1 MYKMRV
7 ISTGNYEDRGYS
19 NEESIAYLQLQK
31 PVEINSFLTYNYGLD
46 DDRFPLSFMTEGQ
59 GAGGVVD
66 IDTVQWT
73 WKTMGRYKFT
83 DFVTYCNNN
92 NTNAKPGL
100 GGVEFEVHF
109 STHWFI
115 EQHGLIGPDGKTSV
129 RIQKDLGESAY
140 GYAYILKLD
149 TVNPEA
155 FVDPT
160 LLNKGKY
167 WSLTAPTVSES
178 YSKGNRSNTMG
189 PGKMTSQLEFYRHS
203 KEIAGNLANVI
214 TEYEFEGAGGGKSR
228 LWINEEM
235 RQFNLHMRVLG
246 EERLWLAQYNRMVD
260 GTITLKDRDNGKPIP
275 HTAGMLEICRESNYD
290 TYGEYLTLNKLKR
303 TVGDVLDRD
312 TDEGTMNIVLMA
324 GKGFLE
330 DFDEAMKMDAKE
342 NGFLT
347 PLGDKEIQ
355 GSGSNL
361 EYGAY
366 FRKYKT
372 VDGHTI
378 TCKHCSFFDKGTVA
392 EAAKQNGYIHPRTGY
407 PMTSHQACFIDFSSY
422 KGHQNVRQVRQKGQ
436 IYKAKVLKGMTD
448 VPASWGVSDSN
459 FISTEIDMS
468 RFEVKGS
475 RGLQVDNS
483 TKMFMLECVL

>member
-7 ISTGNYEDRGYS
+7 ISTGKYEDRGYS

-59 GAGGVVD
+59 GSSGVVD

-83 DFVTYCNNN
+83 DFVTYFNSAI
-92 NTNAKPGL
+92 AKPGI
-100 GGVEFEVHF
+100 GGTEFEVHF

-115 EQHGLIGPDGKTSV
+115 EQHGLIAPDGKTEV

-140 GYAYILKLD
+140 GYGYILKL
-149 TVNPEA
+149 TTANPEA
-155 FVDPT
+155 FVDPS
-160 LLNKGKY
+160 LLAKGKY

-189 PGKMTSQLEFYRHS
+189 PGKMTGQLEFYRHS
-203 KEIAGNLANVI
+203 KEIAGNLANVV

-246 EERLWLAQYNRMVD
+246 EERLWMAQYNRMAD

-290 TYGEYLTLNKLKR
+290 TYGEYLTLNKIKR
-303 TVGDVLDRD
+303 TIGDVMNRD
-312 TDEGTMNIVLMA
+312 TDEGTMNIVLMG

-330 DFDEAMKMDAKE
+330 DFDEAMKIDAKE

-347 PLGDKEIQ
+347 PLGEKEIQ

-378 TCKHCSFFDKGTVA
+378 TAKHCSFFDKGTIA
-392 EAAKQNGYIHPRTGY
+392 EAAKQNGYIHPRSGY
-407 PMTSHQACFIDFSSY
+407 PMTSHQACFIDFSTY
-422 KGHQNVRQVRQKGQ
+422 KGHNNVRQVRQKGQ
-436 IYKAKVLKGMTD
+436 VYKAKVLKGMSD
-448 VPASWGVSDSN
+448 VPASWGVGDSN
-459 FISTEIDMS
+459 FIATEIDMS
-468 RFEVKGS
+468 RYEVKGS

>member
-83 DFVTYCNNN
+83 DFVTYFN
-92 NTNAKPGL
+92 NTGNKPGL

-129 RIQKDLGESAY
+129 RIQKDLGESTY
-140 GYAYILKLD
+140 GYGYILKLD

-160 LLNKGKY
+160 LLAKGKY

>member
-83 DFVTYCNNN
+83 DFVTYFDA
-92 NTNAKPGL
+92 TVDKPGL

-140 GYAYILKLD
+140 GYGYILKLD

-160 LLNKGKY
+160 LLAKGKY

>member
-83 DFVTYCNNN
+83 DFVTYF
-92 NTNAKPGL
+92 NTAVTKPGL
-100 GGVEFEVHF
+100 GGTEFEVHF

-115 EQHGLIGPDGKTSV
+115 EQHGLIAPDGKTAV
-129 RIQKDLGESAY
+129 RIQKDIGESTY
-140 GYAYILKLD
+140 GYGYILKLD
-149 TVNPEA
+149 TANPEA
-155 FVDPT
+155 FVDPA
-160 LLNKGKY
+160 LLAKGKY

-189 PGKMTSQLEFYRHS
+189 PGKMMSQLEFYRHS

-214 TEYEFEGAGGGKSR
+214 TEYEFEGEGGGKNR

-246 EERLWLAQYNRMVD
+246 EERLWMAQYNRLAD
-260 GTITLKDRDNGKPIP
+260 GKITMKDRDNGKPIP

-312 TDEGTMNIVLMA
+312 TDSGKMNIVLMG

-355 GSGSNL
+355 GSGDNL

-378 TCKHCSFFDKGTVA
+378 TAKHCSFFDKGTTA

-436 IYKAKVLKGMTD
+436 VYKAKVLKGMTD

-459 FISTEIDMS
+459 FIATEIDMS

>member
-83 DFVTYCNNN
+83 DFVTYF
-92 NTNAKPGL
+92 NTAVTKPGL
-100 GGVEFEVHF
+100 GGTEFEVHF

-115 EQHGLIGPDGKTSV
+115 EQHGLIAPDGKTAV
-129 RIQKDLGESAY
+129 RIQKDLGESTY
-140 GYAYILKLD
+140 GYGYILKLD
-149 TVNPEA
+149 TANPEA
-155 FVDPT
+155 FVDPA
-160 LLNKGKY
+160 LLAKGKY

-189 PGKMTSQLEFYRHS
+189 PGKMMSQLEFYRHS

-214 TEYEFEGAGGGKSR
+214 TEYEFEGEGGGKNR

-246 EERLWLAQYNRMVD
+246 EERLWMAQYNRLAN
-260 GTITLKDRDNGKPIP
+260 GTITMKDRDNGKPIP

-312 TDEGTMNIVLMA
+312 TDSGKMNIVLMG

-355 GSGSNL
+355 GSGDNL

-378 TCKHCSFFDKGTVA
+378 TAKHCSFFDKGTTA

-436 IYKAKVLKGMTD
+436 VYKAKVLKGMTD

-459 FISTEIDMS
+459 FIATEIDMS

>member
-1 MYKMRV
+1 MYKMHVLSR
-7 ISTGNYEDRGYS
+7 GKFEDRGYS

-31 PVEINSFLTYNYGLD
+31 PVEINSFLTYNYGMD

-59 GAGGVVD
+59 GKSGTVD
-66 IDTVQWT
+66 IATVQWT
-73 WKTMGRYKFT
+73 WRTMGRMKFT
-83 DFVTYCNNN
+83 DMVTYFNPA
-92 NTNAKPGL
+92 NTKPGL

-115 EQHGLIGPDGKTSV
+115 EQHGLIGPDSMTQV
-129 RIQKDLGESAY
+129 RIQKDLGESPY
-140 GYAYILKLD
+140 GYGYILKL
-149 TVNPEA
+149 TTTNPDA
-155 FVDPT
+155 YVDPSM
-160 LLNKGKY
+160 LEKGKY
-167 WSLTAPTVSES
+167 WSLSAPTVSES

-189 PGKMTSQLEFYRHS
+189 PGQMTSQLEFHRYS

-214 TEYEFEGAGGGKSR
+214 TEYEFKTGNGGTQR

-235 RQFNLHMRVLG
+235 RQFNLHMRVMN
-246 EERLWLAQYNRMVD
+246 EERLWLAEYNRNAN
-260 GTITLKDRDNGKPIP
+260 GEIPLKDRDNGKPIP
-275 HTAGMLEICRESNYD
+275 HTAGMLEIARESNYD
-290 TYGEYLTLNKLKR
+290 TYGEYLTLNKLER

-312 TDEGTMNIVLMA
+312 TDSGKMDIVLMA
-324 GKGFLE
+324 GKGFLG
-330 DFDEAMKMDAKE
+330 DFSEAIKMDAKE

-355 GSGSNL
+355 GTGDNL

-378 TCKHCSFFDKGTVA
+378 TVKHCSFFDKGTIA
-392 EAAKQNGYIHPRTGY
+392 EAAKQNGMVHPRSGL
-407 PMTSHQACFIDFSSY
+407 PITSHQAIFIDFSTY
-422 KGHQNVRQVRQKGQ
+422 EGQRNVRMVRQKGQ
-436 IYKAKVLKGMTD
+436 VYKAKVLKGLTD

-468 RFEVKGS
+468 RYEVKNS
-475 RGLQVDNS
+475 FGLQVNNS
-483 TKMFMLECVL
+483 NKMFLLQCKM

>member
-83 DFVTYCNNN
+83 DFVTYF
-92 NTNAKPGL
+92 NATVTKPGL

-129 RIQKDLGESAY
+129 RIQKDLGETAY
-140 GYAYILKLD
+140 GYGYILKLD

-160 LLNKGKY
+160 LLAKGKY

>member
-83 DFVTYCNNN
+83 DFVTYF
-92 NTNAKPGL
+92 NTAVTKPGR

-140 GYAYILKLD
+140 GYGYILKLD

-160 LLNKGKY
+160 LLDKGKY

>member
-83 DFVTYCNNN
+83 DFVTYF
-92 NTNAKPGL
+92 NTAVSKPGF
-100 GGVEFEVHF
+100 GGTEFEVHF

-140 GYAYILKLD
+140 GYGYILKLD

-160 LLNKGKY
+160 LLAKGKY